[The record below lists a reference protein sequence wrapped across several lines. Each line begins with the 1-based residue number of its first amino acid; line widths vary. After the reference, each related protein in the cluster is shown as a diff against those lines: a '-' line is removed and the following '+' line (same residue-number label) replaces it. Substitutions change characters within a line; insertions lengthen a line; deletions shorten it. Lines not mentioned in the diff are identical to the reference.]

1 MADIG
6 EREQVVTA
14 VDGESESAPYSAAA
28 ATTAHVELP
37 GPLDLA
43 ASLEMFRRAGDDGID
58 RFDGARLMRTL
69 PLPDGQAVA
78 YAATLAGTIKRPALE
93 VTVAEPRDLPVVE
106 AALRATF
113 LMPPLEYDL
122 LLAEDAVVA
131 RLEARFR
138 GLRQVRQFDLFA
150 ALVRSISAQQ
160 VNLRW
165 AATTRRRLAEAFG
178 ERHEVAGEW
187 VYRLDPARLAAAR
200 VEEIRALQF
209 TTRKAEYIIHTAQA
223 MAEGRLALTELEP
236 LEDAAVVERLVA
248 LRGLGRWTAEWILA
262 RTLGR
267 PVVVAG
273 DLAVR
278 KAVGAAYLNEAL
290 PSEAAVRTATA
301 HWGASAGVAQALLL
315 AGYGA
320 GTLST

>member
-1 MADIG
+1 MADVG
-6 EREQVVTA
+6 QREQVVTT
-14 VDGESESAPYSAAA
+14 VDDVSESAPYSAAA
-28 ATTAHVELP
+28 STTARVELP

-58 RFDGARLMRTL
+58 RFDGARLVRTL
-69 PLPDGQAVA
+69 PFPGGRAVA
-78 YAATLAGTIKRPALE
+78 YAATLAGTIERPALE
-93 VTVAEPRDLPVVE
+93 VTVAEPRDLPKVE

-113 LMPPLEYDL
+113 LMPPDEYGT

-131 RLEARFR
+131 RLDAQFR

-178 ERHEVAGEW
+178 ERHEVGGEW
-187 VYRLDPARLAAAR
+187 VYRLDPVRLAVAR

-223 MAEGRLALTELEP
+223 LAEGRLVLAELEP

-278 KAVGAAYLNEAL
+278 KAVGAAYLGEAL
-290 PSEAAVRTATA
+290 PSEAAVRAATA

>member
-1 MADIG
+1 MESG
-6 EREQVVTA
+6 S
-14 VDGESESAPYSAAA
+14 ESERCVLTATA
-28 ATTAHVELP
+28 ATVPATGRVQLR
-37 GPLDLA
+37 GPLDLT
-43 ASLEMFRRAGDDGID
+43 ASLELFRRAGDDGID
-58 RFDGARLMRTL
+58 RFDGARLVRTL
-69 PLPDGQAVA
+69 PVSGDRAVA
-78 YAATLAGTIKRPALE
+78 YSAALAGTLEVPALE
-93 VTVAEPRDLPVVE
+93 VTVAEARDLPAVE
-106 AALRATF
+106 AALRSTF
-113 LMPPLEYDL
+113 LAPPDEYGA
-122 LLAEDAVVA
+122 LLAEDPVVA
-131 RLEARFR
+131 RLDAQFR

-178 ERHEVAGEW
+178 EWHAVAGEW
-187 VYRLDPARLAAAR
+187 VLRLDPQRLAGAR
-200 VEEIRALQF
+200 VDEIRALQF
-209 TTRKAEYIIHTAQA
+209 TTRKAEYIIHTARA
-223 MAEGRLALTELEP
+223 MAEGRLVLAELEQ

-278 KAVGAAYLNEAL
+278 KAVGAAYLGEPL
-290 PSEAAVRTATA
+290 PSEPAVRAATA
-301 HWGASAGVAQALLL
+301 HWGTSASVAQALLL